1 MRALTAP
8 LSIALCATLLSAP
21 AFAGQVKIAGA
32 TASSTYPASDS
43 ASYDAKHIHDGKQ
56 GTSWVEGEDGSG
68 LGSWIEVDLGG
79 TKDVTRIKLWGG
91 DWYSS
96 EYWQRANR
104 PKEIELTFSD
114 GSTETWAIDDA
125 QTVAVKEFAKPK
137 STSSIKLK
145 VKGIHSGSTWNDTGI
160 SEIQVFE
167 KGGSSEAVV
176 RSASASSELPADTDG
191 NYSPINAADGILDS
205 MWCEGNKDGDGS
217 GESLEFTFGGATRV
231 SKLHMVNGIGGSLPL
246 WMKANRAASAT
257 LTFSDGSTEQIT
269 IKNSMMPQVIAF
281 PAKTTSSV
289 KLTFGEIKAG
299 KEYNDLC
306 ISEAR
311 FSE

>member
-1 MRALTAP
+1 MRAPTAP
-8 LSIALCATLLSAP
+8 VSIALCAVLISSS
-21 AFAGQVKIAGA
+21 AFAGKVKPASA
-32 TASSTYPASDS
+32 NASSTYPATDS
-43 ASYDAKHIHDGKQ
+43 ASYEAKNLFDGKQ

-68 LGSWIEVDLGG
+68 LGSWVELDLGG
-79 TKDVTRIKLWGG
+79 TTDVSKIKLWGG

-96 EYWQRANR
+96 DYWARANR

-114 GSTETWAIDDA
+114 GSTETWAIDDS
-125 QTVAVKEFAKPK
+125 QTIAVKEFAKPK
-137 STSSIKLK
+137 STSTIKFK
-145 VKGIHSGSTWNDTGI
+145 VKGVHSGSTWHDTVI

-167 KGGSSEAVV
+167 KGGGAEAVV
-176 RSASASSELPADTDG
+176 REVTASTELPADTDG
-191 NYSPINAADGILDS
+191 NYNASNIADGILDS
-205 MWCEGNKDGDGS
+205 MWCEGNADGDGA
-217 GESLEFTFGGATRV
+217 GESLEVQFGGATRV

-257 LTFSDGSTEQIT
+257 LTFSDGSTEAIT
-269 IKNSMMPQVIAF
+269 IKNSMMPQVISF
-281 PAKTTSSV
+281 GAKSTSSV
-289 KLTFGEIKAG
+289 KITFNEIKAG